1 MFTSKAPVESVEKIQ
16 ENIFIL
22 KLYSPEISKI
32 IKPGQFCN
40 IKVSETDFPL
50 LRRPFSISDVEGDYI
65 YFMFNKHG
73 EGTRILS
80 EKRKGDT
87 VDILAPLGN
96 GFTYEDDYDVA
107 LMVGG
112 GLGAAPF
119 PFLSR
124 EIKNKKMVTLIGG
137 RTEKDL
143 TDWGLRNVYFST
155 DDGSKGFHGNVVELL
170 KSKLKEFIGSEIKIF
185 SCGPTPMLK
194 ALQKFS
200 VDNNLKCEISTE
212 CAMACGFGIC
222 QGCPIDSI
230 EKDKYY
236 LVCKDGPVFDAEA
249 IIL

>member
-1 MFTSKAPVESVEKIQ
+1 M
-16 ENIFIL
+16 
-22 KLYSPEISKI
+22 
-32 IKPGQFCN
+32 
-40 IKVSETDFPL
+40 
-50 LRRPFSISDVEGDYI
+50 
-65 YFMFNKHG
+65 
-73 EGTRILS
+73 
-80 EKRKGDT
+80 
-87 VDILAPLGN
+87 
-96 GFTYEDDYDVA
+96 
-107 LMVGG
+107 
-112 GLGAAPF
+112 
-119 PFLSR
+119 
-124 EIKNKKMVTLIGG
+124 
-137 RTEKDL
+137 
-143 TDWGLRNVYFST
+143 
-155 DDGSKGFHGNVVELL
+155 VELL